1 MFSQNA
7 DELCS
12 AIIAV
17 VVYVP
22 GCKIIAFA
30 IIWWQVPVELVLN
43 RQRKINEVQRKNKKL
58 NSVIF
63 TNEVLCL

>member
-43 RQRKINEVQRKNKKL
+43 RQRKINEVQAFREKIKN
-58 NSVIF
+58 
-63 TNEVLCL
+63 

>member
-1 MFSQNA
+1 MVSQNA
-7 DELCS
+7 DEVCS

-22 GCKIIAFA
+22 GCKIINFA

-43 RQRKINEVQRKNKKL
+43 RQRKINEVQAFREKIKN
-58 NSVIF
+58 
-63 TNEVLCL
+63 

>member
-1 MFSQNA
+1 MVSQNA

-43 RQRKINEVQRKNKKL
+43 RQRKINEVQAFREKIKN
-58 NSVIF
+58 
-63 TNEVLCL
+63 

>member
-1 MFSQNA
+1 MVSQNA
-7 DELCS
+7 GELCS

-43 RQRKINEVQRKNKKL
+43 RQRKINEVQAFREKIKN
-58 NSVIF
+58 
-63 TNEVLCL
+63 

>member
-1 MFSQNA
+1 MVSQNA

-43 RQRKINEVQRKNKKL
+43 RQRKINEVQAFNEKIKN
-58 NSVIF
+58 
-63 TNEVLCL
+63 